1 MALRINHNI
10 TALDAW
16 RNLNN
21 TDRAIASSMRKLSSG
36 LKINRAADNPA
47 GLAISRK
54 MRSQISGLEKAIENS
69 QTAISMVQTT
79 EAALEEVQNMLI
91 TMRGLAIH
99 AANQAVNDQTML
111 DADQKQIDK
120 IIDTID
126 RIATNSQFG
135 TMKLLNGFLSGTN
148 QSVVSVSIINGQN
161 TYNVID
167 PVTDQRGISKMAVFQ
182 VGPDTD
188 QSVSMSISSI
198 TANFLGRPT
207 MGGNVRMTNSQI
219 ADVSEVRLNLTNSQ
233 SVSLSGNA
241 GVSAIDYVYDSIRV
255 ISLAIGDISSL
266 RADLG
271 AFQAFTLESNLVNL
285 RVTQQSLVEANSILE
300 DTDMASEMSKF
311 TKMQILLQAGVSMLA
326 QANQIPRSV
335 LQLLQQ

>member
-10 TALDAW
+10 AALDAW
-16 RNLNN
+16 RNLNQ
-21 TDRAIASSMRKLSSG
+21 TDRAISDSMRKLSSG

-69 QTAISMVQTT
+69 QTAISMIQTT

-91 TMRGLAIH
+91 TMRGLSIH

-111 DADQKQIDK
+111 DADQRQIDK

-135 TMKLLNGFLSGTN
+135 TMKLLNGFLSGNN
-148 QSVVSVSIINGQN
+148 QQVISVSIVSNQN
-161 TYNVID
+161 IYNVID
-167 PVTDQRGISKMAVFQ
+167 PVTDNRGISKMAVFQ

-198 TANFLGRPT
+198 TANMLGRSVVGT
-207 MGGNVRMTNSQI
+207 DVRVANSRI
-219 ADVSEVRLNLTNSQ
+219 ANVSEVRLNLTNAQ
-233 SVSLSGNA
+233 SISLSGDSTSN
-241 GVSAIDYVYDSIRV
+241 SIQYIYDSIKV
-255 ISLAIGDISSL
+255 ISLAIGDISNL
-266 RADLG
+266 RAELG
-271 AFQAFTLESNLVNL
+271 AFQAFTLESNMVNL
-285 RVTQQSLVEANSILE
+285 RVAQQSLVEANSILE

-311 TKMQILLQAGVSMLA
+311 TKLQILMQAGVSMLA
-326 QANQIPRSV
+326 QANQIPQAV
-335 LQLLQQ
+335 LQLLQ

>member
-10 TALDAW
+10 AALDAW
-16 RNLNN
+16 RNLNQ
-21 TDRAIASSMRKLSSG
+21 TDRSISDSMRKLSSG

-69 QTAISMVQTT
+69 QTAISMIQTT

-111 DADQKQIDK
+111 DADQRQIDK
-120 IIDTID
+120 IIDTVD

-135 TMKLLNGFLSGTN
+135 TMKLLNGFLSGSN
-148 QSVVSVSIINGQN
+148 QQVISVSIVNNQN
-161 TYNVID
+161 IYNVID
-167 PVTDQRGISKMAVFQ
+167 PLTDNRGISKMAVFQ

-198 TANFLGRPT
+198 TANFLGRAVVGT
-207 MGGNVRMTNSQI
+207 NVRVTNSRI
-219 ADVSEVRLNLTNSQ
+219 ANVSEVRLNLTNAQ
-233 SVSLSGNA
+233 SVSLSGDSTAN
-241 GVSAIDYVYDSIRV
+241 SIQYVYDSIKV
-255 ISLAIGDISSL
+255 VSLAIGDISNL
-266 RADLG
+266 RAELG
-271 AFQAFTLESNLVNL
+271 AFQAFTLESNMVNL
-285 RVTQQSLVEANSILE
+285 RVAQQSLVEANSILE

-311 TKMQILLQAGVSMLA
+311 TKLQILMQAGVSMLA
-326 QANQIPRSV
+326 QANQIPQSV
-335 LQLLQQ
+335 LQLLQ

>member
-10 TALDAW
+10 AALDAW
-16 RNLNN
+16 RNLNQ
-21 TDRAIASSMRKLSSG
+21 TDRSISDSMRKLSSG

-69 QTAISMVQTT
+69 QTAISMIQTT

-99 AANQAVNDQTML
+99 AANQAVNDQTMI

-135 TMKLLNGFLSGTN
+135 TMKLLNGFLSGN
-148 QSVVSVSIINGQN
+148 GQQVVSVSIVNNQN
-161 TYNVID
+161 IYNVID
-167 PVTDQRGISKMAVFQ
+167 SATDNRGISKMAVFQ

-188 QSVSMSISSI
+188 QSVSMSISST
-198 TANFLGRPT
+198 TANFLGRSVVGT
-207 MGGNVRMTNSQI
+207 NVRVANSRI
-219 ADVSEVRLNLTNSQ
+219 ANVSEVRLNLTNTQ
-233 SVSLSGNA
+233 AVSLSGDPDAN
-241 GVSAIDYVYDSIRV
+241 SIQYIYDSIKV
-255 ISLAIGDISSL
+255 VSLAIGDISNL
-266 RADLG
+266 RAELG
-271 AFQAFTLESNLVNL
+271 AFQAFTLESNMVNL
-285 RVTQQSLVEANSILE
+285 RVAQQSLVEANSILE

-311 TKMQILLQAGVSMLA
+311 TKLQILMQAGVSMLA
-326 QANQIPRSV
+326 QANQIPQSV
-335 LQLLQQ
+335 LQLLQ